1 MRGFAE
7 ANVFYGT
14 NVRDNGPT
22 RAAVMAS
29 PQRKVGALRQSGRE
43 LAAAAVAACAF
54 GKDRLSRSRRILSL
68 LGTALYSVYLFHLFC
83 LNALFFVASQLP
95 GFSRVAW
102 LYVIV
107 AALAANATGLVIH
120 VFAEKPLT
128 ARLRDIAAKRS
139 RKDAS
144 AAAELRPSPK
154 SRRSLSFAPQARSNR
169 ERRSPIV

>member
-1 MRGFAE
+1 MR
-7 ANVFYGT
+7 
-14 NVRDNGPT
+14 VRQGSIVAIETDPVP
-22 RAAVMAS
+22 A
-29 PQRKVGALRQSGRE
+29 GR
-43 LAAAAVAACAF
+43 
-54 GKDRLSRSRRILSL
+54 R
-68 LGTALYSVYLFHLFC
+68 LYSVYLFHLFC